1 MQTKKQSLIE
11 SLTNVTVGFFI
22 TIISLHI
29 IFPILGIENNLGKN
43 IILTVYLTFLSILRN
58 YFLRRYFNRK

>member
-1 MQTKKQSLIE
+1 MQTKNQSLIE

-22 TIISLHI
+22 IIISFHI

-58 YFLRRYFNRK
+58 YFLGRYFNRK